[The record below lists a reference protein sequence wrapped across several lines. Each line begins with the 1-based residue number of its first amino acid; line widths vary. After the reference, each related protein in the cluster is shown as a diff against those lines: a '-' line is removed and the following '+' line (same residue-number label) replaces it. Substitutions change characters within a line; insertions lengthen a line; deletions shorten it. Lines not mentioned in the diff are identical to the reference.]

1 MMAVL
6 SILPCTP
13 SSSTARPE
21 APCFDTPEFS
31 GIFFTKDDAGKG
43 FLLSM
48 PALATSRSDVQSL
61 DYGQENKKP
70 EQLR

>member
-6 SILPCTP
+6 SVLPCTP

-31 GIFFTKDDAGKG
+31 GILFAGYAKETGFTFTSINTRAGTYQWNTIETISAIS
-43 FLLSM
+43 F
-48 PALATSRSDVQSL
+48 
-61 DYGQENKKP
+61 
-70 EQLR
+70 